1 MIVVARIYR
10 PARTA
15 MQSGQAKT
23 HSWRLEFEPEAPRI
37 VEPLMGYTSSTD
49 TRQQVKLTFASKEEA
64 IAYAERHGIAYQ
76 VFEAQEP
83 KRRIAAY
90 SDNFRFN
97 RVGAW
102 TH

>member
-1 MIVVARIYR
+1 MVARIYK

-15 MQSGQAKT
+15 TQSGQAKT
-23 HSWRLEFEPEAPRI
+23 GQWRLEFEPAAPRT
-37 VEPLMGYTSSTD
+37 VEPLIGYTSSTD
-49 TRQQVKLTFASKEEA
+49 MAQQVKLSFATKEEA
-64 IAYAERHGIAYQ
+64 IAYAEKNGIAYQ
-76 VFEAQEP
+76 VFEAEEP

-90 SDNFRFN
+90 SDNFKFN

>member
-1 MIVVARIYR
+1 MVARIYK
-10 PARTA
+10 PARTDT
-15 MQSGQAKT
+15 QSGQAKT
-23 HSWRLEFEPEAPRI
+23 GQWRLEFEPAAPRT

-49 TRQQVKLTFASKEEA
+49 MAQQVKLSFATKEEA
-64 IAYAERHGIAYQ
+64 IAYAEKNGIAYQ
-76 VFEAQEP
+76 VFEAEEP

-90 SDNFRFN
+90 SDNFKFN

>member
-1 MIVVARIYR
+1 MVARIYR

-15 MQSGQAKT
+15 TQSGQAKT
-23 HSWRLEFEPEAPRI
+23 HSWRLDFEPETPRT

-49 TRQQVKLTFASKEEA
+49 MRQQVRLSFATKEEA
-64 IAYAERHGIAYQ
+64 IAYAERNGLAYQ
-76 VFEAQEP
+76 VFEDEQP

>member
-1 MIVVARIYR
+1 MVARIYK

-15 MQSGQAKT
+15 TQSGQAKT
-23 HSWRLEFEPEAPRI
+23 GQWHLEFEPAAPRT

-49 TRQQVKLTFASKEEA
+49 MAQQVKLSFATKEEA
-64 IAYAERHGIAYQ
+64 IAYAEKNGIAYQ
-76 VFEAQEP
+76 VFEAEEP

-90 SDNFRFN
+90 SDNFKFN

>member
-1 MIVVARIYR
+1 MVARIYK
-10 PARTA
+10 PAKTA

-23 HSWRLEFEPEAPRI
+23 ERWRLDYEPEVPRV

-49 TRQQVKLTFASKEEA
+49 MRQQVRLDFDTQEEA
-64 IAYAERHGIAYQ
+64 VAYCERNGIAYQ
-76 VFEAQEP
+76 LAEPQEP
-83 KRRIAAY
+83 KRRITAY

-97 RVGAW
+97 RVGVW